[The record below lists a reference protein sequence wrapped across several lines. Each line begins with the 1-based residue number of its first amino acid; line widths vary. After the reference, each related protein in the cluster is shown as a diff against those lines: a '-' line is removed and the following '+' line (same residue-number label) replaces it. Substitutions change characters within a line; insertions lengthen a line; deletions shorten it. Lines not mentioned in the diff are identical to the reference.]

1 MVATT
6 KQDKPAPAAQGA
18 AAKSSAPASG
28 GALAKE
34 LRTMGGGYDA
44 QAKRLAPGAE
54 GRDAKAE
61 AAAAEDTKQAAP
73 APAASQSFGDL
84 DPGNR
89 LAGLHPTF
97 ADSVR
102 RVASIARGKGLD
114 VFVAQ
119 GMRTI
124 AEQNTLY
131 AQGRTTKGPVVTW
144 VRGGSSY
151 HNYGLAADFAFHGG
165 APYSEEHDWK
175 GLVASVREAGLVSGA
190 SYGDRPH
197 ANLDVPMTSLQ
208 AWHKKGGMRHV
219 WDQVSEQVGGPRFGG
234 DGAAEKVDDKKGP
247 QSGGAAADTY
257 TVRAGDTLIDI
268 AARLLGDESRWHEL
282 AELNGVRD
290 ARELAVGRVLRLPT
304 GAATKKGPSVEDV
317 GSETQFKQRSHTV
330 RAGETLSQIA
340 LRYYG
345 MGSMWQA
352 IATANGIAD
361 PGKLTVGH
369 KLVIPR
375 QGEAKTSAAA
385 AKKAVPTHHVVA
397 RGETLGE
404 LADTYYGDWARWKDI
419 AKANRITDPRAL
431 AIGQKL
437 VLPQ

>member
-6 KQDKPAPAAQGA
+6 KQQEPGMAQSAAGKATSPAQAA
-18 AAKSSAPASG
+18 G
-28 GALAKE
+28 GAMKKE
-34 LRTMGGGYDA
+34 LRGMTSYDA
-44 QAKRLAPGAE
+44 QAARLAP
-54 GRDAKAE
+54 DAKP
-61 AAAAEDTKQAAP
+61 AAAQDTKQAAP
-73 APAASQSFGDL
+73 APASTSFGDL

-97 ADSVR
+97 ADSVKK
-102 RVASIARGKGLD
+102 VASIARGKGLD

-124 AEQNTLY
+124 AEQNALY
-131 AQGRTTKGPVVTW
+131 AQGRTKKGPVVTW

-151 HNYGLAADFAFHGG
+151 HNYGLGADFAFHGG
-165 APYSEEHDWK
+165 QPYSEKHDWK

-197 ANLDVPMTSLQ
+197 ANLDIPMKSLQ

-234 DGAAEKVDDKKGP
+234 DGAEDKVDDTKGP
-247 QSGGAAADTY
+247 QSGGAKSGTY

-268 AARLLGDESRWHEL
+268 AQRLLGDEARWHEL
-282 AELNGVRD
+282 AELNGIRD

-304 GAATKKGPSVEDV
+304 GAATKKQPDAADV
-317 GSETQFKQRSHTV
+317 GSETQFKQRSHVV
-330 RAGETLSQIA
+330 RAGETLSQIS

-361 PGKLTVGH
+361 PSKLDVGQ
-369 KLVIPR
+369 KLVIPA
-375 QGEAKTSAAA
+375 QGAAKTSAGAA
-385 AKKAVPTHHVVA
+385 RKVVPAHHVVA

-404 LADTYYGDWARWKDI
+404 IADTYYGSWARWTDI
-419 AKANRITDPRAL
+419 AKANRISDPRSL
-431 AIGQKL
+431 KVGQKL